1 MILQP
6 HVQDK
11 QARRVI
17 HVADMIFLRGQTPLF
32 LPWQGQWRALGL
44 GGVMYR

>member
-11 QARRVI
+11 HARRVI
-17 HVADMIFLRGQTPLF
+17 HVADMVFLRGQTPLF
-32 LPWQGQWRALGL
+32 LPWQGQWRALDL
-44 GGVMYR
+44 GGKL